1 MSKPKSAASQSKAAK
16 EFIEKVRTILDGPG
30 LKCQE
35 QTRSELGSAM
45 IGRGQDADL
54 TVVDDEG
61 DPIMLIECKVQNT
74 SGTAEEKLFR
84 VIEGANRDK
93 ERGIPS
99 IIVFSG
105 YGWSTDL
112 LRHAM
117 LYCAVREEHLE
128 EGLSI
133 YFRYSPNRSTSR
145 A

>member
-1 MSKPKSAASQSKAAK
+1 MSKPKSAGSQSKAAK
-16 EFIEKVRTILDGPG
+16 ELIEKVRTILDGLG

-35 QTRSELGSAM
+35 QRRSELGSVI
-45 IGRGQDADL
+45 IGRGRDVDL

-61 DPIMLIECKVQNT
+61 NPIMFIECKAQNT

-84 VIEGANRDK
+84 VIEEANRDK

-128 EGLSI
+128 EWLSI